1 MRESKL
7 LQMGVVGQRFYL
19 CLSRKT
25 VMGRNLGRD
34 RISAPRKRQAANKA
48 KGNDVTRAQ
57 SIALV
62 AIVAVVAIGAI
73 VFGLMQGEAAVVFNK
88 AARIC
93 LECIGIG

>member
-1 MRESKL
+1 M
-7 LQMGVVGQRFYL
+7 
-19 CLSRKT
+19 
-25 VMGRNLGRD
+25 
-34 RISAPRKRQAANKA
+34 
-48 KGNDVTRAQ
+48 TRAQ

-62 AIVAVVAIGAI
+62 AIVAIVAIAAI

>member
-1 MRESKL
+1 MAIVAIAAIVFGLMQGEAA
-7 LQMGVVGQRFYL
+7 VVF
-19 CLSRKT
+19 
-25 VMGRNLGRD
+25 
-34 RISAPRKRQAANKA
+34 NKA
-48 KGNDVTRAQ
+48 ARICLECSNGVTRAQ

-62 AIVAVVAIGAI
+62 AIVAIVAIAAI